1 MSPRSQQTL
10 TTSMSQQSTASVA
23 QTLKNQMLRVMG
35 DKLVNSLRRSTI
47 TSPAQ
52 VRFAGG
58 CSTAALSMKLYW
70 YPSLSAV

>member
-52 VRFAGG
+52 VRFTGG
-58 CSTAALSMKLYW
+58 YSTGCCQ
-70 YPSLSAV
+70 